1 MPTERLTDGAR
12 HLAKR
17 DPVMKRLIAEHGL
30 PDLGGRRTGR
40 TRFEQLAEAICYQQL
55 AGKAAEAIWNRVR
68 VLVDGPFTPEG
79 VLAIGHDAL
88 RGAGFTN
95 AKALSLLD
103 LASKVAS
110 GDVRLDRIGRLSD
123 EAVVAELT
131 PVRGIGPWT
140 AEMFLIFTLK
150 RLDVWPVG
158 DYGVRAGYAVAYDL
172 TNMPSPQE
180 LVPLGD
186 RFRPYRT
193 MVAWYCWQALIAS
206 RDTRPGISG
215 R

>member
-1 MPTERLTDGAR
+1 MPAQRLTDAAR
-12 HLAKR
+12 QLAKK
-17 DPVMKRLIAEHGL
+17 DPVMKRLIAEHGV

-40 TRFEQLAEAICYQQL
+40 SRFEQLGEAICYQQL
-55 AGKAAEAIWNRVR
+55 AGKAAEAIWLRVR
-68 VLVDGPFTPEG
+68 TLVDGPFTAEA
-79 VLAIGHDAL
+79 VLTVGYDAL
-88 RGAGFTN
+88 RGAGFSN

-110 GDVRLDRIGRLSD
+110 GEVRLDRIGRLSD

-131 PVRGIGPWT
+131 SVRGIGPWT

-172 TNMPSPQE
+172 AAMPSAKE
-180 LVPLGD
+180 LLPLGD
-186 RFRPYRT
+186 KFGPYRT
-193 MVAWYCWQALIAS
+193 LAAWYCWQAIIES
-206 RDTRPGISG
+206 RS
-215 R
+215 

>member
-1 MPTERLTDGAR
+1 MPAQRLTDGAR
-12 HLAKR
+12 QLAKH

-30 PDLGGRRTGR
+30 PQLGGRRTGR
-40 TRFEQLAEAICYQQL
+40 SRFEELAEAICYQQL
-55 AGKAAEAIWNRVR
+55 AGKAAEAIWSRVR
-68 VLVDGPFTPEG
+68 ALVDGAFTPEAVLG
-79 VLAIGHDAL
+79 VGYDAL
-88 RGAGFTN
+88 RGAGFSN

-103 LASKVAS
+103 LAAKVAA
-110 GDVRLDRIGRLSD
+110 GEVRLDRIGRLSD
-123 EAVVAELT
+123 EAVVAELV

-172 TNMPSPQE
+172 AVMPSAQE
-180 LVPLGD
+180 LLPLGD

-206 RDTRPGISG
+206 RAR
-215 R
+215 

>member
-1 MPTERLTDGAR
+1 MPAERLTEGAR
-12 HLAKR
+12 QLAR
-17 DPVMKRLIAEHGL
+17 SDPVMKRLIAEHGL
-30 PDLGGRRTGR
+30 PDLGGRRVGR

-55 AGKAAEAIWNRVR
+55 AGKAAEAIWLRVR
-68 VLVDGPFTPEG
+68 TLVEGSFTPEA
-79 VLAIGHDAL
+79 VLAVGYDSL
-88 RGAGFTN
+88 RGAGFSN

-103 LASKVAS
+103 LATKVAA
-110 GDVRLDRIGRLSD
+110 GEVRLDRIGRLSD

-140 AEMFLIFTLK
+140 AEMFLMFTLK

-172 TNMPSPQE
+172 AAMPSSQE

-206 RDTRPGISG
+206 RQPPPMAR
-215 R
+215 

>member
-1 MPTERLTDGAR
+1 MPSQALTEGAR
-12 HLAKR
+12 QLAKR

-30 PDLGGRRTGR
+30 PVLGGRRTGR
-40 TRFEQLAEAICYQQL
+40 SRFEQLGEAICYQQL
-55 AGKAAEAIWNRVR
+55 AGKAAEAIWHRVR
-68 VLVDGPFTPEG
+68 TLVDGPFTPEA
-79 VLAIGHDAL
+79 VLAAGYDAL
-88 RGAGFTN
+88 RGAGFSN

-103 LASKVAS
+103 LAAKVAS

-123 EAVVAELT
+123 DAVVAELI

-172 TNMPSPQE
+172 ASMPSAAD
-180 LVPLGD
+180 LIPLGD

-193 MVAWYCWQALIAS
+193 MVAWYCWQALIA
-206 RDTRPGISG
+206 TRQPAPLAN
-215 R
+215 